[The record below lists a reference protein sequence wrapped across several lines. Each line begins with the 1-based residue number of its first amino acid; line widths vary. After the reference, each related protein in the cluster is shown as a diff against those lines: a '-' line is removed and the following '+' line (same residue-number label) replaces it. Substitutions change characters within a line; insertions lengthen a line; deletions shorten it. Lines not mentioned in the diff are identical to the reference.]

1 MRITETQLRMIV
13 RQELVKVLTNNNQL
27 DEGFMDTLRQQAGK
41 LGRAAVLGTSLA
53 GMGMGAAASQGD
65 VPVQN
70 PVSGE
75 MTTTGD
81 IRQTARAK
89 KITNVDILIAQFSP
103 GQKLSAGNIKDVFYL
118 SDYSTGNSVT
128 VREIG
133 KEQNFATIDKEK
145 LNKEIALL
153 QQDRK
158 RHNHYDLKQALESHG
173 KTAAQYQEVL
183 KIKRFADNMTD
194 EHKQLGRQLSS
205 TADLEGLGVLSGFL
219 GLLLLLIYIGDTKW
233 YEKFAYGRDSER
245 RR

>member
-133 KEQNFATIDKEK
+133 KEQNFAKINKEE
-145 LNKEIALL
+145 LNKEILSL

-158 RHNHYDLKQALESHG
+158 RHNHNGLEQALHG
-173 KTAAQYQEVL
+173 KTAAQYPEVF